1 MRKAYGRRLNA
12 QRRPSPPFKER
23 PINFVQK
30 ISDRKAPPVLSMDDD
45 TRKMFR
51 TLGYV
56 STLGLAMAISIVLGA
71 LIGHFLDAR
80 FRTEPWL
87 FFIFLGLGI
96 AAAFRNLYIMY
107 KKIKDI

>member
-1 MRKAYGRRLNA
+1 
-12 QRRPSPPFKER
+12 
-23 PINFVQK
+23 
-30 ISDRKAPPVLSMDDD
+30 MDDS

-56 STLGLAMAISIVLGA
+56 SSLGLVMALSIALGA
-71 LIGHFLDAR
+71 LIGNYLDNKLG
-80 FRTEPWL
+80 TDPWL
-87 FFIFLGLGI
+87 FFIFFGFGV